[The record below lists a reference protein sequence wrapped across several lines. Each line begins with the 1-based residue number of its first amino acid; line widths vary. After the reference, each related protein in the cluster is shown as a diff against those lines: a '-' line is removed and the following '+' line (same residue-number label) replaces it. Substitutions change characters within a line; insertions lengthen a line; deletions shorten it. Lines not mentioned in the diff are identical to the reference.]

1 MPPSKPSSLKR
12 TPRKT
17 PGRSVR
23 IDSQGVH
30 KKIYTPRPNENS
42 WQTADEKREALSS
55 LEDKDR
61 RYARRPPINID
72 VVNANWQIANEPKQV
87 QVDGKKVEMWQ
98 VLKDNKK
105 VLLLTTAAM
114 AGLAAVLS
122 RKSRKGG
129 ANKTRKHRK

>member
-1 MPPSKPSSLKR
+1 MSSKTPSSLKR

-17 PGRSVR
+17 PSHSVR
-23 IDSQGVH
+23 INPQGVH

-61 RYARRPPINID
+61 TYVRRPPINIAD
-72 VVNANWQIANEPKQV
+72 VNASWKIANEPQHVK
-87 QVDGKKVEMWQ
+87 VDGKKVEMWQ
-98 VLKDNKK
+98 VLKDNKE